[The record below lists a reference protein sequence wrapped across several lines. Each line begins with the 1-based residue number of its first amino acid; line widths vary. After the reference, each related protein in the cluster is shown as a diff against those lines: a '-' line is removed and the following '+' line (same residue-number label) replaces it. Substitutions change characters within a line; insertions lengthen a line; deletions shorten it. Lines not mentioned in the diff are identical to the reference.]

1 MTKKRTAK
9 KHPELI
15 VLGKEIRY
23 RRYDMGYSQ
32 ADFAHELHLNRSY
45 YGGIE
50 RGERNLSVLNLTRI
64 AIGLNTTLA
73 ELLSGYDQQFVKSFL
88 KKR

>member
-1 MTKKRTAK
+1 MTKKRK
-9 KHPELI
+9 EKQPEL
-15 VLGKEIRY
+15 VALGREIRR

-32 ADFAHELHLNRSY
+32 ADFAHELHLNRPY

-64 AIGLNTTLA
+64 AIGLNASLT
-73 ELLSGYDQQFVKSFL
+73 ELLSGFDEQFVKKYI

>member
-1 MTKKRTAK
+1 MTKKPTA

-15 VLGKEIRY
+15 ALGKEIRR
-23 RRYDMGYSQ
+23 RRYDAGYSQ
-32 ADFAHELHLNRSY
+32 ADFAHEIHLNRAY

-50 RGERNLSVLNLTRI
+50 RGECNLSILNLTRI

-73 ELLSGYDQQFVKSFL
+73 ELLSGFDQQFVKTFL